1 MTQDLVRIPRAFL
14 DDHAERDLD
23 TPKIWRSTRRHYWV
37 HRKDPAIPELL
48 SDAEL
53 YADGVGWDGG
63 GWFDDRYFG
72 LISSARATVNALT
85 QETKQ

>member
-23 TPKIWRSTRRHYWV
+23 TPKIWRSTRHHYWV

-48 SDAEL
+48 SDAEF
-53 YADGVGWDGG
+53 YADGVGW
-63 GWFDDRYFG
+63 FDHRYFG
-72 LISSARATVNALT
+72 LISSARATANALT
-85 QETKQ
+85 QEKDA